1 MKLLVNEKSIELQSG
16 NSLRDLLQQ
25 LSLDTKRG
33 IAVAVNSEVIAG
45 EEWGKKK
52 LSEND
57 KVLVIRAAQG
67 G

>member
-1 MKLLVNEKSIELQSG
+1 MKLTVNDKPIEMQTG

-33 IAVAVNSEVIAG
+33 IAVAVNAEVIAG
-45 EEWGKKK
+45 EEWGKKQ
-52 LSEND
+52 LNESD
-57 KVLVIRAAQG
+57 KIIVIRAAQG